1 MLDKMN
7 YLLASKSSTFFFFL
21 NAKLGQSLPDLALP
35 ISHHE
40 LAAEGLN
47 DHQLINTF
55 FSSNKLN
62 SATFNGQKLLST
74 N

>member
-7 YLLASKSSTFFFFL
+7 YLLASKSCTL
-21 NAKLGQSLPDLALP
+21 KKKNAKLGQSLPDLALP
-35 ISHHE
+35 ISHYE

-47 DHQLINTF
+47 DHQLTNTF

-62 SATFNGQKLLST
+62 SATFNGQKLLLT

>member
-1 MLDKMN
+1 MN
-7 YLLASKSSTFFFFL
+7 YLLASKSCTFKKKKK
-21 NAKLGQSLPDLALP
+21 NAKLRQSLRDLALP
-35 ISHHE
+35 ISHYE

-62 SATFNGQKLLST
+62 SATFNGQKLLLT